1 MPMDPEQALDES
13 TFRKVEGA
21 FDDIR
26 IAARNVSEKAR
37 EIEASGG
44 EERLVRLM
52 DEVSADLATLLKQ
65 TMSKAY
71 FRPPTAEEQAALDQ
85 WKAEMGVPRPFGSS
99 RASDPELDEDQVSLF
114 GEESDEDEG
123 KAGGLAA

>member
-1 MPMDPEQALDES
+1 MDPEQALDES

-44 EERLVRLM
+44 EERLVELM

-71 FRPPTAEEQAALDQ
+71 FRPPTVEEQAALDQ
-85 WKAEMGVPRPFGSS
+85 WKAEMGALRPSGSG
-99 RASDPELDEDQVSLF
+99 RGPAPEHVDDQASLF
-114 GEESDEDEG
+114 AEDEE